1 MMRRMTLSKRR
12 ITHTKMTRRITLSK
26 RRSSEKVLMRRS
38 TRRKQYCTVSMDW
51 YRASDSFILLLSL
64 L

>member
-1 MMRRMTLSKRR
+1 MVSRKKLSKRR
-12 ITHTKMTRRITLSK
+12 ITYTKMTRRITLSK

-51 YRASDSFILLLSL
+51 YRARG
-64 L
+64 